1 MRVLIDTMIF
11 IWALHSPERLSRK
24 AMAALQALETVREM
38 SSISLSE
45 IAIKQARGK
54 LDLSKADVSLGI
66 TDLQLRIL
74 PYTASHAYYLFG
86 LPSHHPDPFDRQI
99 IAQALT
105 EAIPVVTSDGTFK
118 RYKGLKVIW

>member
-1 MRVLIDTMIF
+1 MRVLIDTMIV
-11 IWALHSPERLSRK
+11 IWALRSPERLSRK

-86 LPSHHPDPFDRQI
+86 LPSHHPEPFDRQI
-99 IAQALT
+99 IAQVLP
-105 EAIPVVTSDGTFK
+105 EAIPVETVAGTFH
-118 RYKGLKVIW
+118 R